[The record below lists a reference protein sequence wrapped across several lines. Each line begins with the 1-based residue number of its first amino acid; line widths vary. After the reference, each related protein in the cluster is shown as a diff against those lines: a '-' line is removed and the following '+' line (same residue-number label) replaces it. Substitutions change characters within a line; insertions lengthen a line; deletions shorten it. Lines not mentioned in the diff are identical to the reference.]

1 MVKKTNVAAK
11 NSNTKNALF
20 LQRKTDR
27 DRIRD
32 RIRDRLRKEEK
43 WQELS
48 AAKWKPLVKECL
60 GLEEEPIRGDRNYV
74 LAHNMI

>member
-32 RIRDRLRKEEK
+32 RLHKEEK

-60 GLEEEPIRGDRNYV
+60 GLDEEPIRGDRNYV

>member
-20 LQRKTDR
+20 LQRKTD
-27 DRIRD
+27 
-32 RIRDRLRKEEK
+32 RDRLRKEEK

>member
-20 LQRKTDR
+20 LQRKTD
-27 DRIRD
+27 RD

-60 GLEEEPIRGDRNYV
+60 GLEEEPIRGDRYYV

>member
-1 MVKKTNVAAK
+1 MPKKTTAK
-11 NSNTKNALF
+11 TKDASTKLS
-20 LQRKTDR
+20 LLRQRKTDR
-27 DRIRD
+27 E

>member
-1 MVKKTNVAAK
+1 MAKNRTVAAK
-11 NSNTKNALF
+11 DISTKHTLL

-27 DRIRD
+27 K

>member
-1 MVKKTNVAAK
+1 MVKNRTATAK
-11 NSNTKNALF
+11 DTRTKHAL
-20 LQRKTDR
+20 LCQRQTDR

-32 RIRDRLRKEEK
+32 RLHKEEK